1 MELNM
6 KREDKILKEFSSIY
20 KKGIR
25 KEYDIGDINPLD
37 ILANDCQNPADYF
50 ITALNPLKDIH
61 IGQPF
66 NLILT
71 NKKDKYFKKGW
82 DSIEDIK
89 EYFFFGK
96 QDEIFLIL
104 NLKNNSIL
112 SLMAGDFEPEP
123 IARSFE
129 DFILFFIEI
138 LKISDP
144 FLTAN
149 DSDEDYFLLEDENF
163 LKCVEN
169 FISQTSLNIDKYNI
183 FETFFS

>member
-89 EYFFFGK
+89 ELEARTIK
-96 QDEIFLIL
+96 ARNPQPKKL
-104 NLKNNSIL
+104 NNLTLAI
-112 SLMAGDFEPEP
+112 
-123 IARSFE
+123 
-129 DFILFFIEI
+129 
-138 LKISDP
+138 KIG
-144 FLTAN
+144 A
-149 DSDEDYFLLEDENF
+149 
-163 LKCVEN
+163 
-169 FISQTSLNIDKYNI
+169 
-183 FETFFS
+183 

>member
-1 MELNM
+1 MEFSM
-6 KREDKILKEFSSIY
+6 KQENKILKEFSSIY

-25 KEYDIGDINPLD
+25 KEYDIDDINLLD
-37 ILANDCQNPADYF
+37 IVANDCQNPVDYF
-50 ITALNPLKDIH
+50 ITALNPLKNIH

-71 NKKDKYFKKGW
+71 NKKDEYFKKGW
-82 DSIEDIK
+82 DGIKDLK
-89 EYFFFGK
+89 EYFFFGN

-123 IARSFE
+123 IARSFD
-129 DFILFFIEI
+129 DFILFIIEI
-138 LKISDP
+138 LKISDS

-149 DSDEDYFLLEDENF
+149 DNDEDYFLLEDENF
-163 LKCVEN
+163 LKCVGN
-169 FISQTSLNIDKYNI
+169 FISQTSLNIDKDNI
-183 FETFFS
+183 FEIFFS